1 MVTGTDADLRKLK
14 KEDIFYKLVNDM
26 GYRREDIQKLSRW
39 DMVGHLRQHSS
50 NIEGGAGGDD
60 PNRRYA
66 RGIRYTS
73 KI

>member
-1 MVTGTDADLRKLK
+1 
-14 KEDIFYKLVNDM
+14 
-26 GYRREDIQKLSRW
+26 
-39 DMVGHLRQHSS
+39 MVGHLRQHSS